1 MLGGVALLVGAILL
15 FAGLHL
21 GTPQFHAVT
30 YFKGSVAGLDVG
42 APVTFRG
49 VRVGSVTRIG
59 LNIDLKDLSAR
70 IPVELDVDASR
81 VSLGGPDD
89 DDTKKTFLR
98 LRRAGLQAQLSLQSL
113 ISGQLAVDLDLRPGV
128 RPNWVGYP
136 LAANEIPS
144 SPSKLETL
152 EAEIAALPLKQI
164 ADQSLQT
171 LQSIHHVSD
180 QLGTRVGPMADSLT
194 RTSEAAHE
202 TLDEAKVAAAHIDS
216 LAVTGQAQLATN
228 GDQLHRVLVASDK
241 TARDADALVA
251 SLNEMTAPNARMR
264 DDLLATT
271 RDLAAS
277 ASALRGFS
285 QEIER
290 NPSSLLRKGKPQ

>member
-1 MLGGVALLVGAILL
+1 VLGGVALLVGAILL

-180 QLGTRVGPMADSLT
+180 QHGTRVGGRPK
-194 RTSEAAHE
+194 R
-202 TLDEAKVAAAHIDS
+202 
-216 LAVTGQAQLATN
+216 
-228 GDQLHRVLVASDK
+228 
-241 TARDADALVA
+241 
-251 SLNEMTAPNARMR
+251 RMR
-264 DDLLATT
+264 PSMRPRSRQPTSTVWPSPA
-271 RDLAAS
+271 R
-277 ASALRGFS
+277 
-285 QEIER
+285 
-290 NPSSLLRKGKPQ
+290 PSSPPTGISCIACWSLRTRPRATPTPSSPLSMR